1 MNKKIILAAIVF
13 FIISTL
19 SILCFAEASNNTNTS
34 NTVDLK
40 GEITQSLD
48 KTRNTTSNVTN
59 GVVSGVGSVMNTVTN
74 GIDNITGMNNGT
86 DNKNNS
92 TTNNNN
98 AITNNGSYNTTR
110 TGVGD
115 AYYGAGNQMDTTTW
129 LWMIL
134 AIVAVIIVGAVW
146 YYAMQGV
153 NDRNDEH

>member
-1 MNKKIILAAIVF
+1 MNKKIIFATIVF

-40 GEITQSLD
+40 GEITESLD
-48 KTRNTTSNVTN
+48 KTRNTASNLTN
-59 GVVSGVGSVMNTVTN
+59 GVVSGASSVMNTVTN
-74 GIDNITGMNNGT
+74 GINDMTGMNNGT
-86 DNKNNS
+86 NNNA
-92 TTNNNN
+92 TTMNTTNTNNNN
-98 AITNNGSYNTTR
+98 GNYNTTR
-110 TGVGD
+110 TAVDD